1 MNHSVVDLDLIDAR
15 AGEVASADLILIFGT
30 LHWTPAELAA
40 ELYHAGRAPVIVTTG
55 GPDRHPRGVS
65 EAVVHQRLLVGAGV
79 PEDAVIVEDRSAT
92 TLENVTMAAPLIAEA
107 VGSVRSV
114 IAVVKW
120 FHRRALVA
128 LAAHIP
134 HIERIYAAAYEPFN
148 AERRIVLGRQNWEDS
163 CPRSVQRETR
173 YMRGLDADGFDLL
186 QCTDTGWVRTG
197 PLTPEHSY
205 SSTPPDLSAGV

>member
-1 MNHSVVDLDLIDAR
+1 MDHDAVDLDLIDAQ
-15 AGEVASADLILIFGT
+15 AGDVLQADLIFIFGT

-40 ELYHAGRAPVIVTTG
+40 DLYHAGRAPFVVTTG
-55 GPDRHPRGVS
+55 GPDHHPRGLS

-79 PEDAVIVEDRSAT
+79 PEEAVIVEDRSTT

-120 FHRRALVA
+120 FHRRALVN
-128 LAAHIP
+128 LAAHAP

-148 AERRIVLGRQNWEDS
+148 TGRRIVLGRQNWAES
-163 CPRSVQRETR
+163 CPRSVHRETR

-186 QCTDTGWVRTG
+186 QRTDAGWVRT
-197 PLTPEHSY
+197 
-205 SSTPPDLSAGV
+205 DR